1 MARRRSRKRRQKKTT
16 IKKGLGEA
24 IFFGLAFILAL
35 VAFFLND
42 YYGIQFR
49 FSGSY
54 IWLAA
59 YFFAFGGYLFYL
71 VQFILPLNWSQSWYQ
86 GLRLS
91 LPYNFPI
98 LNHIASLFLSRPRA
112 PAATEDAQE
121 SLSQGFLTHKAG
133 VIPSHQAL
141 ALISGSQYSRSAGPG
156 FVRLNPSETVA
167 QVVNLRRHMRRV
179 NVKAMSSDGIPIE
192 LAITIIFQVK
202 QEDLFEEPEVVYP
215 YDTSAIFWVNYLE
228 NFETDQGGTT
238 WSERIEHEIESL
250 LVEELSRYSLDQL
263 FQQDQNSAPSL
274 TRVRARLQNKLTNA
288 FLQYDI
294 SLLQVF
300 LSKVELPDEIVEQRI
315 SVWQADRH
323 KQVEQD
329 AMKEVFIEE
338 QRRDL
343 AETVVQVEIIQRILD
358 DIEAVRDSG
367 GTDLAD
373 AVLISVAEA
382 MKTAAADERVMSVL
396 SEETEVELQQTIS
409 TIKLIGP

>member
-1 MARRRSRKRRQKKTT
+1 
-16 IKKGLGEA
+16 
-24 IFFGLAFILAL
+24 
-35 VAFFLND
+35 
-42 YYGIQFR
+42 
-49 FSGSY
+49 
-54 IWLAA
+54 
-59 YFFAFGGYLFYL
+59 
-71 VQFILPLNWSQSWYQ
+71 
-86 GLRLS
+86 
-91 LPYNFPI
+91 
-98 LNHIASLFLSRPRA
+98 
-112 PAATEDAQE
+112 
-121 SLSQGFLTHKAG
+121 
-133 VIPSHQAL
+133 
-141 ALISGSQYSRSAGPG
+141 
-156 FVRLNPSETVA
+156 
-167 QVVNLRRHMRRV
+167 
-179 NVKAMSSDGIPIE
+179 MSSDGIPIE